1 MCNLIREIKQIN
13 SFFTGDV
20 KGALTELDMSDTKIV
35 MLQWDTQ
42 GIELD
47 RISQ

>member
-1 MCNLIREIKQIN
+1 MITESKPIN
-13 SFFTGDV
+13 RFITGDV